1 MIFTLD
7 MVLNHLT
14 QIFKGFKA
22 YATEN
27 NFECDIINTYNH
39 PYLSKITAASSNI
52 IALKFDGTENL
63 FDHNSRAGAF
73 YENAL
78 EFSLNFQIYIIAIV
92 LNAQDFDANS
102 RMLMLYGML
111 SNFLHN
117 KAHKHTLES
126 QSQPEYINKIN
137 FYIYPTSNMQTV
149 GLINL
154 GTKYSNHAY
163 SASIAFN
170 ASVKAIE
177 ILKEEYEIAARYN

>member
-7 MVLNHLT
+7 MLLNHLT

-63 FDHNSRAGAF
+63 FDHNSRAGVF

-78 EFSLNFQIYIIAIV
+78 EFSI
-92 LNAQDFDANS
+92 
-102 RMLMLYGML
+102 
-111 SNFLHN
+111 
-117 KAHKHTLES
+117 
-126 QSQPEYINKIN
+126 
-137 FYIYPTSNMQTV
+137 
-149 GLINL
+149 
-154 GTKYSNHAY
+154 
-163 SASIAFN
+163 
-170 ASVKAIE
+170 
-177 ILKEEYEIAARYN
+177 